1 MAKNRPGGMMTY
13 ILRRLLL
20 MIPTMIGI
28 TICTFAICQ
37 FVPGGPIDQ
46 MKLRLAGGDGREGG
60 SGSSKTQQLTLPDD
74 QIAKLKAYYGFDKP
88 IHVQYLHYMKNLL
101 KGDLGSSFRFSRS
114 VAGLIGERLPVS
126 IYFGIIT
133 MVLTYGVCIPLGVL
147 KALRHR
153 THIDNATSVIIFIGY
168 AIPSYALGAVLL
180 NVLAVKYGMFPLG
193 GFEPE
198 GYADLSFWMK
208 VKTKLHH
215 TVLPIICYMVGRFAF
230 MTMLMKNSLMENT
243 SADYIKTALAKGLNW
258 RTAVFTHAFRNS
270 LIPMAT
276 SFGHNISFF
285 LVGNLFIERVFS
297 IPGIGLLSFEAI
309 QTRDFPIVMGMVVIG
324 SLLALIGNL
333 LSDICVA
340 SVDPRVRFG

>member
-37 FVPGGPIDQ
+37 FVPGGPVDQ
-46 MKLRLAGGDGREGG
+46 MKMRLAGGDGREGG
-60 SGSSKTQQLTLPDD
+60 AGASKTQQLNIPQD
-74 QIAKLKAYYGFDKP
+74 QLDKLKAFYGFDKP
-88 IHVQYLHYMKNLL
+88 IPIRYLDYMKKLL
-101 KGDLGSSFRFSRS
+101 QGDLGSSFRFSRS
-114 VAGLIGERLPVS
+114 VASLVGERLPVS
-126 IYFGIIT
+126 IYFGAIT
-133 MVLTYGVCIPLGVL
+133 MILTYGVCIPLGIV

-153 THIDNATSVIIFIGY
+153 THIDNVTSVLIFIGY

-180 NVLAVKYGMFPLG
+180 TVFAVKYPLFPLG

-198 GYADLSFWMK
+198 GYADLAFWAQ
-208 VKTKLHH
+208 VKTKFMH
-215 TVLPIICYMVGRFAF
+215 TILPLICYMVGRFAF
-230 MTMLMKNSLMENT
+230 MTMLMKNSLMENM

-258 RTAVFTHAFRNS
+258 RTAVFTHALRNS

-324 SLLALIGNL
+324 SILALLGNL

-340 SVDPRVRFG
+340 GVDPRVRFS